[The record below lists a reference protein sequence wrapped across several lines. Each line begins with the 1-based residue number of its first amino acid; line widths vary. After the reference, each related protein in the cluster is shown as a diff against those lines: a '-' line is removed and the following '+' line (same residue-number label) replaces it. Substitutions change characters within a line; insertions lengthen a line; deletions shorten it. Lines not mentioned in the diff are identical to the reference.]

1 MHLTDHVLGLLDAE
15 KPYIEIIDGRGREK
29 NVSPEWPHSR
39 AQSTLSRI
47 FMDYADAHRGDAG
60 LELRFIIDDDNALI
74 PDVSYYTEAQMLD
87 MGETEKRY
95 PRRPPYAA
103 VEIRSSDD
111 RPGDRERKIDRYL
124 SLGSR
129 IVLDVDPKRETLTVI
144 DATGAR
150 VFTKDETLEHVALPG
165 LRVELAPFFARVNR

>member
-1 MHLTDHVLGLLDAE
+1 MHLEDRVLGLLDAE
-15 KPYIEIIDGRGREK
+15 KPYIEIINGRGQEK
-29 NVSPEWPHSR
+29 LVSPEWPHSR

-47 FMDYADAHRGDAG
+47 FMDYADAHGGDAG
-60 LELRFIIDDDNALI
+60 VELRFVVDDVTLL
-74 PDVSYYTEAQMLD
+74 PDVSYYSKAQMQD
-87 MGETEKRY
+87 MGDAEKRY

-103 VEIRSSDD
+103 VDVRSSDD
-111 RPGDRERKIDRYL
+111 RLGERERKMNLYL
-124 SLGSR
+124 TLGSR

-144 DATGAR
+144 DATGPR